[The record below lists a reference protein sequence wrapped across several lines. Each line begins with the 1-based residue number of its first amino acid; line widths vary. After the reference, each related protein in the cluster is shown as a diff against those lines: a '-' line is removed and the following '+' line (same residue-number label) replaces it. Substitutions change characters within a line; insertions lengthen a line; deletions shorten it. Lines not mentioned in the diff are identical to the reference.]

1 MSGHIDSG
9 RIASDRTGSDRID
22 SIEELRWIVP
32 DWPAPANVRAASS
45 LRCGGASMGDYA
57 ALNLADHVADDP
69 VAVTANRERLQKA
82 LALPAPPIWLTQIHG
97 VGCVDA
103 ASSTI
108 GIEADASF
116 TTQAGVVSAVLTA
129 DCLPVLL
136 CDKQGLTVASVHA
149 GWRGLAGGVIES
161 TIAAMGE
168 PQGLMAWLGP
178 AIGPQQ
184 FEVGTEVRAAFVA
197 RDAATADAFISVR
210 DGHWHADLYQLAA
223 LILKKQGVSAI
234 YGAEWCTVSS
244 PENFYSYRR
253 DGVTGRM
260 ATLIWMTD

>member
-1 MSGHIDSG
+1 MP
-9 RIASDRTGSDRID
+9 DRID
-22 SIEELRWIVP
+22 SVRLDSIEALRWIVP

-45 LRCGGASMGDYA
+45 LRSGGTSGADYA
-57 ALNLADHVADDP
+57 ALNLADHVADSP
-69 VAVTANRERLQKA
+69 VAVAANRERLHRA
-82 LALPAPPIWLTQIHG
+82 LALPAAPVWLTQTHG
-97 VGCVDA
+97 VACVDVA
-103 ASSTI
+103 RSTI
-108 GIEADASF
+108 GTEADASF
-116 TTQAGVVSAVLTA
+116 TTQTGIVSAVLTA

-136 CDKQGLTVASVHA
+136 CDQQGSTVASVHA
-149 GWRGLAGGVIES
+149 GWRGLASGVIES
-161 TIAAMGE
+161 AIAAMGE

-184 FEVGTEVRAAFVA
+184 FEVGTEVRATFVA
-197 RDAATADAFISVR
+197 RDAAAADAFIPVR

-223 LILKKQGVSAI
+223 LILRKQGISAI

-260 ATLIWMTD
+260 ATLIWMMD